1 MENNLSFN
9 NNANNN
15 NELKIIIVGNSG
27 TGKTSYV
34 NKWVKDEFT
43 EQYHVTI
50 VSEFSYKV
58 TEYKGKIYKI
68 NIWDLAGMDQNIC
81 ITKIFS
87 KDAHGCVVLTDITNE
102 KSLESSI
109 KWKES
114 IDETTKFLDGGL
126 IPCILI
132 RNKIDLLNKDI
143 NDDNKI
149 KEFVEK
155 NNFINVF
162 NTSAKTGI
170 GIEES
175 MYYLIGNII
184 DRLEKV
190 GGINNLIKD
199 RKSIVLEKK
208 KYNDK
213 NFNNNINNNEQ
224 NNIDNNCC

>member
-9 NNANNN
+9 NNINNN

-68 NIWDLAGMDQNIC
+68 NIWDLAGMDQNIY

-87 KDAHGCVVLTDITNE
+87 KDAHGCVVLTDITDE

-114 IDETTKFLDGGL
+114 IDEATKFLDGGL
-126 IPCILI
+126 IPSILI

-190 GGINNLIKD
+190 GGNKNLIKD

-208 KYNDK
+208 KYNDE
-213 NFNNNINNNEQ
+213 NFNNNINNSEQ
-224 NNIDNNCC
+224 NNINNNCC

>member
-9 NNANNN
+9 INANNN

-190 GGINNLIKD
+190 GGNKNLIKD

-208 KYNDK
+208 KYNDE
-213 NFNNNINNNEQ
+213 NFNNNINNSEQ
-224 NNIDNNCC
+224 NNINNNCC

>member
-1 MENNLSFN
+1 MDYLSFN
-9 NNANNN
+9 NNTNNN

-27 TGKTSYV
+27 TGKTSFV

-68 NIWDLAGMDQNIC
+68 NIWDLAGMDQNIY

-87 KDAHGCVVLTDITNE
+87 KDAHGCVVLTDITDE

-114 IDETTKFLDGGL
+114 IDEATKFLDGGL
-126 IPCILI
+126 IPSILI

-155 NNFINVF
+155 HNFIKVF

-190 GGINNLIKD
+190 GGNKNLIKD

-208 KYNDK
+208 KYNDE
-213 NFNNNINNNEQ
+213 NFNNNINNSEQ
-224 NNIDNNCC
+224 NNINNNCC

>member
-190 GGINNLIKD
+190 GGNNNLIKD

>member
-1 MENNLSFN
+1 MDYLSFN
-9 NNANNN
+9 NNTNNN

-27 TGKTSYV
+27 TGKTSFV

-68 NIWDLAGMDQNIC
+68 NIWDLAGMDQNIY

-87 KDAHGCVVLTDITNE
+87 KDAHGCVVLTDITDE

-114 IDETTKFLDGGL
+114 IDEATKFLDGGL
-126 IPCILI
+126 IPSILI

-155 NNFINVF
+155 HNFINVF

-190 GGINNLIKD
+190 GGNKNLIKD

-208 KYNDK
+208 KYNDE
-213 NFNNNINNNEQ
+213 NFNNNINNSEQ
-224 NNIDNNCC
+224 NNINNNCC

>member
-1 MENNLSFN
+1 MDYLSFN

-149 KEFVEK
+149 KEFVEN

-190 GGINNLIKD
+190 GGNNNLIKD

-224 NNIDNNCC
+224 NNIVNNCC

>member
-9 NNANNN
+9 NNINNN

-132 RNKIDLLNKDI
+132 RNKIDLLYKDI

-190 GGINNLIKD
+190 GGNKNLIKD

>member
-1 MENNLSFN
+1 
-9 NNANNN
+9 
-15 NELKIIIVGNSG
+15 
-27 TGKTSYV
+27 
-34 NKWVKDEFT
+34 
-43 EQYHVTI
+43 
-50 VSEFSYKV
+50 
-58 TEYKGKIYKI
+58 
-68 NIWDLAGMDQNIC
+68 MDQNIC

-190 GGINNLIKD
+190 GGNKNLIKD

-208 KYNDK
+208 KYNDE
-213 NFNNNINNNEQ
+213 NFNNNINNSEQ
-224 NNIDNNCC
+224 NNINNNCC